1 MWSWRCLDSWKCLID
16 LLIVYF
22 YWLIWF
28 DWLVLEV
35 NVILIT
41 IESWRWLID
50 GWIDWLTD
58 WLIHNIQTFYKKCS
72 HSLDVRYSKA
82 GHGSNLVAWL
92 GASQLQKKEYINLTF
107 GRPGLKNQEWGGL
120 ETPIHNWTLWPSLQ
134 LMIWFDWLIDIL
146 WYI

>member
-1 MWSWRCLDSWKCLID
+1 VWSWRGLDSWKCLID

-28 DWLVLEV
+28 DWLVQEV

-41 IESWRWLID
+41 LESWRWLMD
-50 GWIDWLTD
+50 GWMDWLID

-92 GASQLQKKEYINLTF
+92 GASHLQKKGTLILHSEGQGWKTRN
-107 GRPGLKNQEWGGL
+107 GEDLKLRSTTG
-120 ETPIHNWTLWPSLQ
+120 PYLWFDL
-134 LMIWFDWLIDIL
+134 IWFDWLLDWLID
-146 WYI
+146 YRK